1 MIDEPSQDIDYID
14 VYDDDAPYDIYDIDD
29 YDDDVLDENKN
40 HKCHDPILKKYDNT
54 IHCFNC
60 KKNRFLK
67 GYDMDTKKLF
77 EEEDKLNEQKYK
89 RMMELLFECF
99 HEQSYLLISFDK
111 IDIIS
116 KIIKFIL
123 MYQMKTKK
131 WKLHLIHLKYLLQ
144 KILEMIDLDLE
155 NTIYLSDK
163 LKKTFD
169 IRFNTL
175 AMMSGPSTHYLT
187 LECINMD

>member
-1 MIDEPSQDIDYID
+1 MIEDNFHDIDYID
-14 VYDDDAPYDIYDIDD
+14 VYDDGPYDIYDIDD
-29 YDDDVLDENKN
+29 YDNDVLDEQKF

-67 GYDMDTKKLF
+67 GYDLDTKKIF
-77 EEEDKLNEQKYK
+77 EEEDKLIEKKHKHLMN
-89 RMMELLFECF
+89 LLFELF
-99 HEQSYLLISFDK
+99 DNQSYIHISFEKIDLISKLTK
-111 IDIIS
+111 I
-116 KIIKFIL
+116 IL

-131 WKLHLIHLKYLLQ
+131 FDLKFIHLKYLLQ
-144 KILEMIDLDLE
+144 KILELIELDLE
-155 NTIYLSDK
+155 NTIYLSDY

-175 AMMSGPSTHYLT
+175 VMMSSDSTHDLT
-187 LECINMD
+187 FECINMD